1 MQKSKETAH
10 VTQSKQSKGRK
21 QALYWLC
28 RTTKL

>member
-21 QALYWLC
+21 QALY
-28 RTTKL
+28 